1 MTHAAPRRS
10 QDVRTRYAE
19 LINALQA
26 EGDHDAARRCAA
38 LAVEQ
43 GVWRHPAQRPVH
55 YLPSIP
61 PRPVYD
67 PSAFWFTAHL
77 RENHAAMRA
86 ELDAVTDP
94 AGQGF
99 LPVEEPLLGKGR
111 WEQVTFYE
119 AGHRFDDACDRFPVT
134 AAVIEGIPEASHAGS
149 GVATLSWLH
158 PGTHIVP
165 HCGGTNAR
173 LRVHLGL
180 KVPEG
185 PAMRVGEEWL
195 RWEEGGCLVFDD
207 SFEHEVRHEGTEPR
221 VVLLLD
227 VTHPALDVHTR
238 DAILAD
244 RASFEERVVGFMNRQ
259 GIGRVEIGDYPDDTV
274 RLFAD
279 QRTTGLIHRHL
290 REVGASAV
298 ELRDGRLCYD

>member
-1 MTHAAPRRS
+1 MTPTAPRRS
-10 QDVRTRYAE
+10 GEVRTRYAE
-19 LINALQA
+19 LIDALRA
-26 EGDHDAARRCAA
+26 EGDPEAAHRCAR

-55 YLPSIP
+55 YVPSLP

-77 RENHAAMRA
+77 EENFPAMRA
-86 ELDAVTDP
+86 ELDRVTDP
-94 AGQGF
+94 VGHGF

-119 AGHRFDDACDRFPVT
+119 AGQRFDDACARFPVT
-134 AAVIEGIPEASHAGS
+134 AAVIEGIPEASYAGS
-149 GVATLSWLH
+149 GVVTLSWLH

-185 PAMRVGEEWL
+185 PVMRVGEERLHWH
-195 RWEEGGCLVFDD
+195 EGRCLVFDD
-207 SFEHEVRHEGTEPR
+207 SFEHEVWHEGDAPR
-221 VVLLLD
+221 VVLLMDVVHPDLD
-227 VTHPALDVHTR
+227 ASLR
-238 DAILAD
+238 DAILAERTSFAD
-244 RASFEERVVGFMNRQ
+244 RVTGFMNRQ
-259 GIGRVEIGDYPDDTV
+259 GISRVELADDAV

-279 QRTTGLIHRHL
+279 PNTASLIHRHL
-290 REVGASAV
+290 REVGATAV
-298 ELRDGRLCYD
+298 ELREGRLCYD